1 MKRLQYLASTGDLTF
16 VSNGQRRTVPAGAR
30 FDVDDGL
37 ATTLMDFDQNVVEVT
52 KVDTKESVAPNA
64 SAPKRSELI
73 AQAKALGIPANGT
86 NAALLEAIVAAED
99 QLAAEAEA
107 EAAAADAT
115 QGGSDSPADDPDA
128 SATGEA
134 GAPPSTG
141 VVVTGD
147 LPDSAKLAK

>member
-1 MKRLQYLASTGDLTF
+1 MKRLQYLAKTGDLAF
-16 VSNGQRRTVPAGAR
+16 FSNGQRRTVPGGSR
-30 FDVDDGL
+30 FEVDDDL
-37 ATTLMDFDQNVVEVT
+37 ATVLTDFDPNVVEVAKT
-52 KVDTKESVAPNA
+52 DTSESVAPNA
-64 SAPKRSELI
+64 HAPKRSELV
-73 AQAKALGIPANGT
+73 ARAKALGIPATGT
-86 NAALLEAIVAAED
+86 SAALLEAIIAAED
-99 QLAAEAEA
+99 ELAAEAEA
-107 EAAAADAT
+107 EATAADAT